1 MSKASVLYDA
11 PGPKARRNARIGTG
25 VGILFILALLGYVAK
40 RFNDN
45 GQFDAELWNPLINP
59 ADDQFGPV
67 WEILGKGLMNT
78 LIAAVLAIVL
88 SLGVGVL
95 LGVGR
100 VMLGRVWG
108 FPIIV
113 FIQLFRGLPV
123 IITIFVVWR
132 FSIEFG
138 FRDALDVL
146 PGQTAL
152 WYLVIGL
159 TFYNSVI
166 IAEILRAGL
175 ASLPRGQGEAAL
187 AVGMTQGQSL
197 RTVELPQAFRVML
210 PALISQLV
218 VVLKDTSLIAFLGL
232 GYLELLQRGQQISQV
247 LSNPIQSL
255 FVVGLIFI
263 LINYGLSKFAVWL
276 EARLGRASGADTSS
290 VSQQVPAT

>member
-1 MSKASVLYDA
+1 MSKSSVLYDA

-25 VGILFILALLGYVAK
+25 VGVLFILALLGYVGK

-45 GQFDAELWNPLINP
+45 GQFDGELWGPLLNP
-59 ADDQFGPV
+59 ADDQFSAV

-100 VMLGRVWG
+100 VMLGRIWG

-113 FIQLFRGLPV
+113 FVQLFRGLPV

-132 FSIEFG
+132 FSIDLG
-138 FRDALDVL
+138 FRDVLDVL

-197 RTVELPQAFRVML
+197 REVELPQAFRVML

-247 LSNPIQSL
+247 VSNPIQSL

-263 LINYGLSKFAVWL
+263 LINYGLSKLAVWL
-276 EARLGRASGADTSS
+276 EARLGRASGAETSS
-290 VSQQVPAT
+290 VAQQIPAT

>member
-25 VGILFILALLGYVAK
+25 VGILLILALLGYVGK

-59 ADDQFGPV
+59 GDDQVGAV
-67 WEILGKGLMNT
+67 WEILGKGLMST
-78 LIAAVLAIVL
+78 MIAAVLAIVL

-113 FIQLFRGLPV
+113 FVQLFRGLPV

>member
-1 MSKASVLYDA
+1 MSSASVLYDA
-11 PGPKARRNARIGTG
+11 PGPKARRNARIGTV
-25 VGILFILALLGYVAK
+25 VGILFILGLVALVGK
-40 RFNDN
+40 RFADN

-59 ADDQFGPV
+59 GDDQFAQV
-67 WEILGKGLMNT
+67 WEILGKGLVNT

-88 SLGVGVL
+88 SLAVGVL

-108 FPIIV
+108 LPIIV
-113 FIQLFRGLPV
+113 FVQLFRGLPV

-138 FRDALDVL
+138 LRDALGVL
-146 PGQTAL
+146 PGETAL

-175 ASLPRGQGEAAL
+175 DSLPRGQGEAAL
-187 AVGMTQGQSL
+187 AVGMTRGQSL

-232 GYLELLQRGQQISQV
+232 GYLELLQRGQQISLV
-247 LSNPIQSL
+247 ISNPIQSL

-276 EARLGRASGADTSS
+276 EARLGRASGADTSA
-290 VSQQVPAT
+290 VTQQVPAT